1 MAVADL
7 APTVSVVIPAHNEE
21 PTIAEVVRACA
32 ANTPGLLEVIVV
44 DDGSSDNTSA
54 EATAAGADVLRL
66 EQNRGKGFA
75 LQRGIDRAKGE
86 ILLFIDADGQDDP
99 TEIPLLLSAFRPG
112 IDLVLGSRFIGHF
125 RPGAI
130 TRMNYLGTRFI
141 TGSVNTLFGIHV
153 TDPLAGFRAVRA
165 RVFDTVRLEAKGYDI
180 EVDVLLRVVR
190 NGGGVAEVPATRS
203 TRPFGASGLSSVK
216 DGSLILWRALQIRF
230 ARTPRVPV
238 SSVHVNGRARAGSEL
253 GRSPLSRDAKSSRA
267 RRDFKSPAHSSAK
280 SSASSAESPWI
291 APCPRG
297 CERALNVSRRRRVG
311 GDRANPPFGRT
322 VCK

>member
-1 MAVADL
+1 MSDL
-7 APTVSVVIPAHNEE
+7 EPTVSVVIPALNEG
-21 PTIAEVVRACA
+21 PTIADVVRACA

-44 DDGSSDNTSA
+44 DDGSTDNTSA
-54 EATAAGADVLRL
+54 AAAAAGADVLRL
-66 EQNRGKGFA
+66 ELNRGKGFA
-75 LQRGIDRAKGE
+75 LQRGIDRAKGD

-112 IDLVLGSRFIGHF
+112 IDLVLGSRFMGHF

-141 TGSVNTLFGIHV
+141 TGSVNLLFGIHV

-165 RVFDTVRLEAKGYDI
+165 SVFDTVRLEAKGYDI

-230 ARTPRVPV
+230 
-238 SSVHVNGRARAGSEL
+238 
-253 GRSPLSRDAKSSRA
+253 
-267 RRDFKSPAHSSAK
+267 
-280 SSASSAESPWI
+280 
-291 APCPRG
+291 
-297 CERALNVSRRRRVG
+297 
-311 GDRANPPFGRT
+311 GRT
-322 VCK
+322 TAPRPAPAGVSPTAVPEPVRNSDTRR